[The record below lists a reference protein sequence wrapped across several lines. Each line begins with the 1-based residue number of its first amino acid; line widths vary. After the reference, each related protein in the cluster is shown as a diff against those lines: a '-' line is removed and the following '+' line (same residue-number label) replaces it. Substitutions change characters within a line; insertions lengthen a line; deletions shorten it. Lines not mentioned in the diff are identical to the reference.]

1 MNQKTDSFFVSRL
14 KSVLYAC
21 KGAVYLL
28 KKESSIRVQ
37 FTIALFLSLLG
48 FYYNISRTEWMV
60 QLLCISMVMGIEGLN
75 TALEEMANFIHP
87 EKNNKIGLIKDIA
100 AGSVF
105 IVSVFSIIIGLIIY
119 IPKIF

>member
-1 MNQKTDSFFVSRL
+1 MNLKKDSFFVSRL
-14 KSVLYAC
+14 KSVLYAF

>member
-1 MNQKTDSFFVSRL
+1 M
-14 KSVLYAC
+14 YAF

-37 FTIALFLSLLG
+37 FTIALSLTLLG
-48 FYYNISRTEWMV
+48 FYFNISRTEWMV

-119 IPKIF
+119 IPKFF